1 MVFEVG
7 MDENLDLCSWQDM
20 GWGTGEVSS
29 GMGTIFKDVEIEMS
43 MSFHSFIQR
52 TPIKQ
57 LFGAKH
63 LSKNR

>member
-1 MVFEVG
+1 MAG
-7 MDENLDLCSWQDM
+7 M
-20 GWGTGEVSS
+20 GEVSS

-43 MSFHSFIQR
+43 MSFHSFIQQ

-63 LSKNR
+63 LSKNRDSLSLWNVQTSGRDRH